1 MSFIVDEAHK
11 KQLNKYKINI
21 ETTYISENKLLVR
34 NTNNSKND
42 DIINGIRI
50 KKDYYLKDK
59 LVHTETKFDS
69 RINYTFISKDLLEK
83 NFKCVN
89 CGMSSDLNTF
99 IDGCP
104 YCGTNYNL
112 EYDQKDLGS
121 KYHYDLVLK
130 SNLYRMITGIVD
142 LVISIL
148 LAFLYI
154 KNTSRTFNSYDISKV
169 FIYGLIL
176 SLILYYVF
184 YLLDA
189 YVVLGPIRRYKEI
202 GNKKQEE
209 FWNSTKIDKTV
220 FFNNLNYEIKKKY
233 YNTEN
238 IIDYDIL
245 DYDKFTNYEKDSKLH
260 VKVKV
265 YLRVVY
271 YINGK
276 IKSKY
281 IQDEFT
287 LIRHNEKIEDINPGI
302 NMIRCTH
309 CGSTLNVN
317 DDVCAYC
324 GNKIKYY
331 QEWILEK

>member
-1 MSFIVDEAHK
+1 MSFIVDEIHK

-112 EYDQKDLGS
+112 EYNQKDLGS

-130 SNLYRMITGIVD
+130 SNLYRIITGIVD

-189 YVVLGPIRRYKEI
+189 YVVLGPIRRYKEME
-202 GNKKQEE
+202 NKKQEE

-276 IKSKY
+276 IKAKY

-287 LIRHNEKIEDINPGI
+287 LVRHSEELENINPGT

-317 DDVCAYC
+317 DDACAYC

>member
-50 KKDYYLKDK
+50 KKNYYLKDK

-69 RINYTFISKDLLEK
+69 RINYTFISKDLLKK

-112 EYDQKDLGS
+112 EYNQKDLGS

-130 SNLYRMITGIVD
+130 SNLYRIITGIVD

>member
-112 EYDQKDLGS
+112 EYNQKDLGS

-130 SNLYRMITGIVD
+130 SNLYRIITGIVD

-169 FIYGLIL
+169 FIYALIF

>member
-112 EYDQKDLGS
+112 EYNQKDLGS

-130 SNLYRMITGIVD
+130 SNLYRIITGIVD
-142 LVISIL
+142 LVISIF

-287 LIRHNEKIEDINPGI
+287 LVRHSEKIEDINPGI

>member
-112 EYDQKDLGS
+112 EYNQKDLGS

-130 SNLYRMITGIVD
+130 SNLYRIITGIVD

-189 YVVLGPIRRYKEI
+189 YIVLGPIRRYKEI

-287 LIRHNEKIEDINPGI
+287 LVRHSEELENINPGT

>member
-1 MSFIVDEAHK
+1 MSFIVDEIHK

-112 EYDQKDLGS
+112 EYNQKDLGS

-130 SNLYRMITGIVD
+130 SNLYRIITGIVD

-287 LIRHNEKIEDINPGI
+287 LIRHSEELENINPGT
-302 NMIRCTH
+302 NMIRCNH

>member
-1 MSFIVDEAHK
+1 MSFIVDEVHK

-59 LVHTETKFDS
+59 LEHTETKFDS
-69 RINYTFISKDLLEK
+69 RINYTFISKDLLKK

-112 EYDQKDLGS
+112 EYNQKDLGS

-130 SNLYRMITGIVD
+130 SNLYRIITGIVD

-245 DYDKFTNYEKDSKLH
+245 DYDKFTNYEKDNKLH

-287 LIRHNEKIEDINPGI
+287 LVRHNEEFENINPGT

>member
-1 MSFIVDEAHK
+1 MSFIVDEVHK

-69 RINYTFISKDLLEK
+69 RINYTFISKNLLKK

-112 EYDQKDLGS
+112 EYNQKDLGS

-142 LVISIL
+142 LIISIL

-169 FIYGLIL
+169 FIYGFIL

-202 GNKKQEE
+202 ENKKQEE

>member
-1 MSFIVDEAHK
+1 MSFIVDEVHK

-69 RINYTFISKDLLEK
+69 RINYTFISKDLLKK

-112 EYDQKDLGS
+112 EYNQKDLGS

-142 LVISIL
+142 LIISIL

-245 DYDKFTNYEKDSKLH
+245 DYDKFTNYEKDNKLH

-276 IKSKY
+276 IKSRY
-281 IQDEFT
+281 IQDEFI
-287 LIRHNEKIEDINPGI
+287 LIRHNEKLENINPGT

-317 DDVCAYC
+317 DDECAYC

>member
-112 EYDQKDLGS
+112 EYNQKDLGS

-130 SNLYRMITGIVD
+130 SNLYRIITGIVD

-169 FIYGLIL
+169 FIYGLIF

-245 DYDKFTNYEKDSKLH
+245 DYDKFTNYEKDNKLH

-287 LIRHNEKIEDINPGI
+287 LVRHSEELENINPGT